1 MILILI
7 TNETPHEA
15 LAKLEWWFPLW
26 VQTKEWELAN
36 IYLDFYWW
44 VSPLLS
50 LYRFSPQWHVIKH
63 TNRRTRPAASH
74 SKKHIGYK
82 NDCEGDETSFWILII
97 PGPALMTFILLSL
110 PTVTLQYASI
120 PDFFSIS
127 RQFWPLNNCPPPL
140 MVAHWA
146 QWLHGTAQHNPI

>member
-1 MILILI
+1 MKLWPSLSDDSLCECKQRSESWLIFI
-7 TNETPHEA
+7 WISIDE
-15 LAKLEWWFPLW
+15 F
-26 VQTKEWELAN
+26 
-36 IYLDFYWW
+36 
-44 VSPLLS
+44 LLFS
-50 LYRFSPQWHVIKH
+50 LYRFSPRWHVIKH

-82 NDCEGDETSFWILII
+82 NDCEGDETSFWILIM